1 MKKKPPVFEH
11 GIKLNVF
18 FERRPAA
25 LVVSHERS
33 GTHFLMNTLAACYGY
48 VSNPWINLDHDSAR
62 INFFLPA
69 SVTEFLLSVAA
80 QPVANTVKSHHQAEF
95 FRGELDNISQ
105 RYAILVVVR
114 DPVDMLVSFWR
125 FLHYWPWFEGPRTP
139 DPVALARSEPSGGL
153 MRYQTRQH
161 PTMMHRWAAHAEGW
175 LAAEQACAR
184 VKVVRY
190 EDLSADYEQTV
201 RSFAPLLERQPLR
214 LVRPARD
221 RSVVEGG
228 GGDPTGLGVAP
239 DPEALRRVCRQTVG
253 DTMARL
259 GY

>member
-1 MKKKPPVFEH
+1 MSKSPAFEH

-18 FERRPAA
+18 FEQRPAA
-25 LVVSHERS
+25 LVISHERS

-69 SVTEFLLSVAA
+69 SITEFLMSVATR
-80 QPVANTVKSHHQAEF
+80 PVANTVKSHHQAEF
-95 FRGELDNISQ
+95 FRGELDNIGQ

-114 DPVDMLVSFWR
+114 DPVDVLVSFWR
-125 FLHYWPWFEGPRTP
+125 FLHYWPWFEGPRAD
-139 DPVALARSEPSGGL
+139 DPVALARSEPAGGL

-175 LAAEQACAR
+175 LAAEKACPR

-201 RSFAPLLERQPLR
+201 RGFESLLGRPPMR
-214 LVRPARD
+214 IVRPARD
-221 RSVVEGG
+221 RSIVEGG
-228 GGDPTGLGVAP
+228 AGDPTGRGRAP
-239 DPEALRRVCRQTVG
+239 DLEALRRVCRETVG
-253 DTMARL
+253 ATMARL
-259 GY
+259 RY